1 MLHLPSLLMPDLS
14 FYFKNDKK
22 KTQWNSTVQILYALK
37 TYDEKCSIAATQDLT
52 IAAVKMSREGKV
64 VAHLVFSR
72 ETNFGQHLAIL
83 TARLV
88 INASI
93 SKK

>member
-1 MLHLPSLLMPDLS
+1 MMKNAPSRQRR
-14 FYFKNDKK
+14 
-22 KTQWNSTVQILYALK
+22 T
-37 TYDEKCSIAATQDLT
+37 LT

-72 ETNFGQHLAIL
+72 ETNFGQHLALL

-88 INASI
+88 INAYI
-93 SKK
+93 SKR

>member
-1 MLHLPSLLMPDLS
+1 MLHRGNAGPH
-14 FYFKNDKK
+14 N
-22 KTQWNSTVQILYALK
+22 
-37 TYDEKCSIAATQDLT
+37 
-52 IAAVKMSREGKV
+52 AAVKMSREGKV